1 MKKRNIK
8 TLTGIILTFGS
19 LAGMII
25 CGIAAIVF
33 AFKHP
38 DMTEIRRFL
47 EYPDPTIWAIICFI
61 CCKIGADMLETNN
74 RL

>member
-8 TLTGIILTFGS
+8 TLTGVVLTFGS
-19 LAGMII
+19 LVGMII
-25 CGIAAIVF
+25 CGITAIVF
-33 AFKHP
+33 AFKNP

-61 CCKIGADMLETNN
+61 CCEIGSNMLGAND